1 MLYYRQVE
9 TPYSTAENR
18 RAEGIK
24 YFHFSAYF
32 MSSHTYISSSPAAT
46 AILGE
51 KTGRILREG
60 SVVAL
65 IGELGSGK
73 TLLTRG
79 ICEGLGVPLR
89 RVNSPTFVLVNE
101 YQGRM
106 PVFHM
111 DMYQLKTESDAVELD
126 IIDYMARARSGV
138 VIVEWAEKILS
149 MLPDDLLRVDLQI
162 LSENKRKIE
171 FSSSG
176 EAYAGLFKELS
187 KA

>member
-1 MLYYRQVE
+1 M
-9 TPYSTAENR
+9 NN
-18 RAEGIK
+18 
-24 YFHFSAYF
+24 
-32 MSSHTYISSSPAAT
+32 HTYISRSPAAT
-46 AILGE
+46 TNLG
-51 KTGRILREG
+51 KFTGKALPEG
-60 SVVAL
+60 GVIAL

-111 DMYQLKTESDAVELD
+111 DMYQLRTESDAVELG

-138 VIVEWAEKILS
+138 MIIEWAEKILS
-149 MLPDDLLRVDLQI
+149 ILPEDLLRVDFQI
-162 LSENKRKIE
+162 LTDRQRKIE

-176 EAYAGLFKELS
+176 ETYAALFRELS
-187 KA
+187 KK